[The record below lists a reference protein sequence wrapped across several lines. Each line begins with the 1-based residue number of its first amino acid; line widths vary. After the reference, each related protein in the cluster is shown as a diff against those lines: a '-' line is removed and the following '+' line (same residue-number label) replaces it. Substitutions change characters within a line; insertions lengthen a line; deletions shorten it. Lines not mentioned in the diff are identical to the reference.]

1 MRFGV
6 CGGKCPSNMDDLS
19 ASLCEEVKS
28 LGYSGIFCR
37 FRDND
42 PFTTT
47 EAQCARVR
55 ALLADHG
62 VELYQVT
69 GYWQCL
75 VHPDEAARATAVK
88 TVQSALRLAG
98 WLGARGIDTG
108 PGSMNPRG
116 PWFPHPDNWTASA
129 RRQLIRSLREC
140 AAAAEDNGVYL
151 SLEAHQLVTLQ
162 TPEITRDILD
172 AVDSPWVKCD
182 LDAANWITL
191 DTAFTTGAAIDHMF
205 DTLGRHIIS
214 GHAKDSRI
222 QDKLTIHI
230 DACSPGT
237 GTLDFKTYLRRME
250 ALDPSYPLIVE
261 GASYEQWPAAAT
273 FLHQTARELGIR
285 VF

>member
-1 MRFGV
+1 MSPAFGQ
-6 CGGKCPSNMDDLS
+6 
-19 ASLCEEVKS
+19 EVKE
-28 LGYSGIFCR
+28 LGYSGVFCR
-37 FRDND
+37 FREND

-47 EAQCARVR
+47 RAQCER
-55 ALLADHG
+55 AKAVLADAG

-75 VHPDEAARATAVK
+75 VHPDESRRSEAVK
-88 TVQSALRLAG
+88 TLQAALKIAG

-108 PGSMNPRG
+108 PGSLNPRG
-116 PWFPHPDNWTASA
+116 PWFPHPDNWTAVA

-140 AAAAEDNGVYL
+140 APAAEDAGVYL

-162 TPEITRDILD
+162 TPEITRDVLD
-172 AVDSPWVKCD
+172 AVDSPWVRSD

-191 DTAFTTGAAIDHMF
+191 QTAFDTGPAIDHMF
-205 DTLGRHIIS
+205 DVLGGHIVS

-222 QDKLTIHI
+222 QDRLTIHI

-237 GTLDFKTYLRRME
+237 GNLDFKTYLRRME
-250 ALDPSYPLIVE
+250 ALDPTYPLIVE
-261 GASYEQWPAAAT
+261 GASYEQWPAAAE
-273 FLHQTARELGIR
+273 FLHRTAQELGIR